1 MFAEWEIKPRGR
13 KCARTSQQFRDGE
26 PIYTLLFRQG
36 GGFRR
41 EDISEAAWATRP
53 AELVPFSFWRSAYKE
68 PDPPAP
74 ETLPKETGENLL
86 RRLLREDR
94 PEDANTRYILALMLE
109 RKKVLRQVDARALES
124 GRLLVYEH
132 AKTGEV
138 FLIADPQLQLSEL
151 EKIQSEIYARLAA
164 G

>member
-13 KCARTSQQFRDGE
+13 KCTRTSHPFRDGE
-26 PIYTLLFRQG
+26 PIYTLLFQEG
-36 GGFRR
+36 AGFRR
-41 EDISEAAWATRP
+41 EDISEAAWANLP
-53 AELVPFSFWRSAYKE
+53 AKPAPFSFWRSAYKE
-68 PDPPAP
+68 PEPPAP
-74 ETLPKETGENLL
+74 EALPKETGENLL

-94 PEDANTRYILALMLE
+94 PEDTSTRYILALMLE
-109 RKKVLRQVDARALES
+109 RKKVLRQVDTRALEV

-138 FLIADPQLQLSEL
+138 FLIAEPQLQLSEL
-151 EKIQSEIYARLAA
+151 EKIQSQIYTRLAA